1 MDDEEHIM
9 PIRQGSIDGLCGVYS
24 VMNATE
30 VVIGKFHYDRKLKR
44 KASQRRVLYKNLIG
58 YLAKHDLLEETLIGG
73 FDDIDAKGGF
83 IDIAIK
89 SVKKYQN
96 RKLRKQIA
104 FDTDDVTLD
113 QFWEKLTEHLSQPD
127 SAVIISLSGRIKHWT
142 CVRKIT
148 TNAMILSD
156 SSGIRRIAR
165 DRCTIETESRE
176 MYTLW
181 PTMTY
186 LLLIEQKVKL
196 TQH

>member
-1 MDDEEHIM
+1 M

-44 KASQRRVLYKNLIG
+44 KASQRRVLYKTLIK
-58 YLAKHDLLEETLIGG
+58 YLAKDEMLEEALILG

-89 SVKKYQN
+89 SVKKYQK

-104 FDTDDVTLD
+104 FDTDDVTLE
-113 QFWEKLTEHLSQPD
+113 QYWEKLSEHLSQPD

-142 CVRKIT
+142 CVRRIT
-148 TNAMILSD
+148 PGALILSD
-156 SSGIRRIAR
+156 SSGIRQIAR
-165 DRCTIETESRE
+165 NLCTIETESRE

-181 PTMTY
+181 PTLTY
-186 LLLIEQKVKL
+186 LLSVERKDRDECVR
-196 TQH
+196 

>member
-1 MDDEEHIM
+1 VSDEECVM

-30 VVIGKFHYDRKLKR
+30 VVIGKFHYDRRLKR
-44 KASQRRVLYKNLIG
+44 KASQRRVLFKNLIG
-58 YLAKHDLLEETLIGG
+58 YLAKHDMLEETLIWG
-73 FDDIDAKGGF
+73 FEDIDAKGGL

-89 SVKKYQN
+89 SVKKYQK

-113 QFWEKLTEHLSQPD
+113 AYWEKLTEHLSQPD

-148 TNAMILSD
+148 PKVLVLSD
-156 SSGIRRIAR
+156 SSGIRQIAR
-165 DRCTIETESRE
+165 DRCTIETDSRD

-181 PTMTY
+181 PTLTY
-186 LLLIEQKVKL
+186 FLSLVRV
-196 TQH
+196 

>member
-1 MDDEEHIM
+1 M

-30 VVIGKFHYDRKLKR
+30 VVIGKFHYDRRLKR
-44 KASQRRVLYKNLIG
+44 KASQRRVLFKNLIG
-58 YLAKHDLLEETLIGG
+58 YLAKHDMLEETLICG

-89 SVKKYQN
+89 SVKKYQKH
-96 RKLRKQIA
+96 KLRKQIA

-113 QFWEKLTEHLSQPD
+113 QYWEKLTEHLSQPG

-142 CVRKIT
+142 CVRRIT
-148 TNAMILSD
+148 PNALILSD
-156 SSGIRRIAR
+156 SSGIRQIAR
-165 DRCTIETESRE
+165 HRCTIETESLD

-181 PTMTY
+181 PKLTY
-186 LLLIEQKVKL
+186 LLSVEEKKQKVI
-196 TQH
+196 QD

>member
-1 MDDEEHIM
+1 M

-30 VVIGKFHYDRKLKR
+30 VVIGKFHYDRRLKR
-44 KASQRRVLYKNLIG
+44 KASQRRVLFKNLIG
-58 YLAKHDLLEETLIGG
+58 YLAKNGLLEETLICG
-73 FDDIDAKGGF
+73 FEDIDVKGGF

-89 SVKKYQN
+89 SVKKYQK

-113 QFWEKLTEHLSQPD
+113 QYWEKLTEHLSQPD

-142 CVRKIT
+142 CVRRIT
-148 TNAMILSD
+148 PNALILSD
-156 SSGIRRIAR
+156 SSGIRQIAR
-165 DRCTIETESRE
+165 NLCSIDMESRD

-181 PTMTY
+181 PMLTY
-186 LLLIEQKVKL
+186 LLLVERKMG
-196 TQH
+196 